1 MNECPEAWGKMVILN
16 PEVLNKLD
24 ALEPAVKRAV
34 ASNLAQSLMETQR
47 KIIEECKQET
57 K

>member
-24 ALEPAVKRAV
+24 ALEPTVKRAV

>member
-1 MNECPEAWGKMVILN
+1 MQVDESWGKMVILN
-16 PEVLNKLD
+16 PEVLNELD
-24 ALEPAVKRAV
+24 NLEPAVKREV